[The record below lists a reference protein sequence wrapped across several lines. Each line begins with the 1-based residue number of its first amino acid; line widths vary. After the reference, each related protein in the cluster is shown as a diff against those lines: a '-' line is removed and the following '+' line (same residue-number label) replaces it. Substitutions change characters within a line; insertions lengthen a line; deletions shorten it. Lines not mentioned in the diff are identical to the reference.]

1 MNISLCIWYLAAQF
15 VVVLCHSIFKLSY
28 YFSPI
33 FRRPTMAGWRAGVA
47 KPTAIPGT
55 PGVNLGVDEPD
66 FRFPTRMIEDVADV
80 VLSK

>member
-1 MNISLCIWYLAAQF
+1 
-15 VVVLCHSIFKLSY
+15 
-28 YFSPI
+28 
-33 FRRPTMAGWRAGVA
+33 MAGWRAGVA